1 MPEKPLP
8 IHPML
13 RDRARRLRREAT
25 PPEQLLWSVLRGR
38 RLAGLKFRRQES
50 FGPYIVDFVCPEKN
64 LIAELDGSSHDE
76 KLVRDAVR
84 TAWLVSHGYRVLRVL
99 NRDVTEDLEAVARY
113 IAREAG
119 VEWE

>member
-13 RDRARRLRREAT
+13 RDRARRLRHEAT

-38 RLAGLKFRRQES
+38 RLAGLKFRRQEPL
-50 FGPYIVDFVCPEKN
+50 GQYIVDFVCPEKN
-64 LIAELDGSSHDE
+64 LIVELDGSSHEEKRVHDE
-76 KLVRDAVR
+76 VR

-99 NRDVTEDLEAVARY
+99 NRDVSEDLEAVARY

-119 VEWE
+119 VDWE